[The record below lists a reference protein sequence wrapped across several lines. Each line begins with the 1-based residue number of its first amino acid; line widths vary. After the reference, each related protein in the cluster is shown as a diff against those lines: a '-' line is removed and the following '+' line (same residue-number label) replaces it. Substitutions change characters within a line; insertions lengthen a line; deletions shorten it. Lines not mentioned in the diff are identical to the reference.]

1 MSTFINS
8 LTYKVQ
14 FKDIILENVFTERC
28 ESGVDIFSNLKIN
41 FGNKFNSYINCSF
54 KENLNQ
60 QTIINFEDGS
70 LSIDQSWVPD
80 QNMFVIQKKGNE
92 ISKIKFENNKNI
104 YSYEIQDISNQ
115 ILNNK
120 KNPNFPSI
128 NFEEIETNTKIL
140 SHWINF
146 G

>member
-1 MSTFINS
+1 M
-8 LTYKVQ
+8 
-14 FKDIILENVFTERC
+14 KDIILENVFTERC

-70 LSIDQSWVPD
+70 LTVDQSWVPD
-80 QNMFVIQKKGNE
+80 RIMFIVQKKGNE
-92 ISKIKFENNKNI
+92 ISKIDFKNNENI
-104 YSYEIQDISNQ
+104 YSYEIQNISNQ
-115 ILNNK
+115 ILNGK
-120 KNPNFPSI
+120 KNPSFPSI
-128 NFEEIETNTKIL
+128 TFEEIEINTKIL
-140 SHWINF
+140 CDWVNL